1 MRWRWGWP
9 PWVSARIRADRQN
22 ALDAIERAT
31 IDLSETKASIRR
43 TAKIADSLSAARR
56 HNHFSESMEALF
68 AARARA
74 TRTAHHPKG

>member
-31 IDLSETKASIRR
+31 VDLSETKVEVQRAAR
-43 TAKIADSLSAARR
+43 IADSLSKAHLR
-56 HNHFSESMEALF
+56 NHFSESMEALF

-74 TRTAHHPKG
+74 TRAAHHPKG